1 VRAGHAPF
9 DESVS
14 ENLWKSGR
22 VYDYALVM
30 GVNQQG
36 APGGGSVFFLHVTEN
51 KPTQG
56 CVSIPAGTLVSIM
69 RWGRPGTVI
78 ALC

>member
-1 VRAGHAPF
+1 MKVDQCPF

-22 VYDYALVM
+22 VYEYALVM

-36 APGGGSVFFLHVTEN
+36 T
-51 KPTQG
+51 
-56 CVSIPAGTLVSIM
+56 
-69 RWGRPGTVI
+69 PGTVI
-78 ALC
+78 AFC

>member
-1 VRAGHAPF
+1 M
-9 DESVS
+9 S

-36 APGGGSVFFLHVTEN
+36 APGGGSAFFLHVTEN

-56 CVSIPAGTLVSIM
+56 CVSIPAGALVSIM

>member
-1 VRAGHAPF
+1 VPRSGTRIPGISPAGSSTQPMP
-9 DESVS
+9 
-14 ENLWKSGR
+14 ENGTWL
-22 VYDYALVM
+22 
-30 GVNQQG
+30 G